1 MPKIL
6 ISANTDWYL
15 YNFRTELT
23 RALQV
28 GGFDVTL
35 VSPAG
40 AYAAKLEE
48 NGFQWVEWNV
58 SRKRT
63 VVWEELAS
71 LFALVRVYRRE
82 KPDIV
87 HHHTIKPVLY
97 GSLAA
102 RLARVPWI
110 VNSITGRGYIFIST
124 DLKARLLKKIVSQF
138 YKFVLRYPNNA
149 VIFENQFDRQFFID
163 SGYVSKSR
171 SWIIEGVGVDPYKF
185 SPKPEPG
192 GVPVVLLSGR
202 MLWDKGV
209 GVLVEA
215 ARIIKSR
222 HDARI
227 VLVGK
232 PDPGNPQSIDEGV
245 LRDWEK
251 EGLVEWW
258 GWRSDMPLVYPQCH
272 IVVLP
277 TMYGEGVPTSL
288 IEGAACGKPL
298 VASNIPGCLPIVQQ
312 NRNGFLV
319 PPDDPSAL
327 AHALELL
334 ISDPAL
340 RQKMG
345 EDSRQVFLEKFTH
358 AQVNEATIGVYDHLF
373 KTKQDLN

>member
-1 MPKIL
+1 MPKIM

-15 YNFRTELT
+15 HNFRTELA
-23 RALQV
+23 RVLQE
-28 GGFDVTL
+28 GGYDVTL

-40 AYAAKLEE
+40 EFVPVLEE
-48 NGFQWVEWNV
+48 NGFRWIEWSV

-63 VVWEELAS
+63 VVWEELES
-71 LFALVRVYRRE
+71 LFELVRIYRRE

-110 VNSITGRGYIFIST
+110 VNSITGRGYIFLST
-124 DLKARLLKKIVSQF
+124 DLKARLLKKIVNPF
-138 YKFVLRYPNNA
+138 YKYVLRYPNNA

-163 SGYVSKSR
+163 SGYVSESR
-171 SWIIEGVGVDPYKF
+171 SWIIEGVGVDPDKF
-185 SPKPEPG
+185 HPTPEPD
-192 GVPVVLLSGR
+192 GVPIVLLAGR
-202 MLWDKGV
+202 MLWDKGI
-209 GVLVEA
+209 GVLIDA
-215 ARIIKSR
+215 ARVLKVKYDI
-222 HDARI
+222 RI

-245 LRDWEK
+245 LRGWEK

-258 GWRSDMPLVYPQCH
+258 GWRSDMPLVYQQCH

-298 VASNIPGCLPIVQQ
+298 VASNNPGCLPIVKQD
-312 NRNGFLV
+312 RNGFLV
-319 PPDDPSAL
+319 PQDDPGVLAL
-327 AHALELL
+327 ALEPL
-334 ISDPAL
+334 ITDHAL

-345 EDSRQVFLEKFTH
+345 KESRKVFLEKFTH
-358 AQVNEATIGVYDHLF
+358 TEVNQATIGVYDHLF
-373 KTKQDLN
+373 KTIPDLK